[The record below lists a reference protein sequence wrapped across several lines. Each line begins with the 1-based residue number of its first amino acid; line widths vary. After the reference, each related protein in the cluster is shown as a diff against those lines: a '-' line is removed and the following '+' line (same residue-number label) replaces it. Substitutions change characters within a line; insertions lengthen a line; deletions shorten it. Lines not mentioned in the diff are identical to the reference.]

1 MRVLTKI
8 LSVVQYIYKL
18 VGVLG
23 SEVGLI
29 RPRLVKRSRYEL
41 ENNKKELATD
51 QGRAMG
57 STSKKSPSAKE
68 TRKTE

>member
-1 MRVLTKI
+1 MAGRVIGVLTKI
-8 LSVVQYIYKL
+8 LSMIHSIY
-18 VGVLG
+18 GLG
-23 SEVGLI
+23 IEVGLV
-29 RPRLVKRSRYEL
+29 RPKVYRSKHEL